1 MGHWF
6 FYGTT
11 LLTSFFATLA
21 SVEEELLKG
30 LSLHWISWKY
40 IKIGD
45 VTLTH
50 NWHQK
55 SHQKKVEHHHTW
67 NTEQNQRYENN
78 SDCDNIE
85 AIVMDFLGNLKKM
98 GESKFFWV
106 YK

>member
-55 SHQKKVEHHHTW
+55 KPPKKVEHHTW

-85 AIVMDFLGNLKKM
+85 PIVMDFLGIPKNWENQSFFGVLK
-98 GESKFFWV
+98 
-106 YK
+106 